1 MRSCALAFA
10 LVMTNVAHG
19 QEPAASEPASSAQGL
34 PDASQ
39 APEQASPDP
48 YDAPPPDPLIVTIE
62 GAKEPNVTSL
72 TREEVRQLPGA
83 FGDPFRAIE
92 ILPGVTPI
100 VSGLPFFYVRGAPP
114 GNIGYYL
121 DGVRVP
127 YLFHAAAGPS
137 VIHPGIVER
146 VDLHAGGYPARFGRY
161 AGAVVT
167 AETVEPRPDLH
178 GEASIRLVDTGGLVE
193 MGFADDEFTALI
205 GGRFSYTALLFS
217 LISPEITLDYRDY
230 QARFSWDITD
240 KDRISVFGFGAYDF
254 LSQTEADIETV
265 IFGSEFYR
273 LDTRYDRKLPKGGKL
288 RAAVTLG
295 FDQTKVVDGRNTRD
309 TLVGT
314 RLEID
319 QPVLDNAILRTGFDL
334 QHDIYEADTAQYT
347 DPDDPDTG
355 EFNSLFPPRND
366 AALGAYVDLVW
377 QIDPRFSITPGL
389 RIDGFFSNGESS
401 MSVDPRFAAVAAIH
415 EDVRLLHTIGLAHQ
429 PPAFIVP
436 VPGLAVASLKDGL
449 QRSLQAS
456 AGIEVDLPLAS
467 TASVTFFDTISTN
480 LSDTLGV
487 REGGDLST
495 SLPRSQ
501 GASKGVEFYIR
512 RSLASRLGGFIAYTF
527 SRASRTI
534 DGYTF
539 PSSFDRPHVLHTA
552 LAADLGN
559 RWRAGA
565 RFSLYSGAPQYE
577 GLDEGD
583 GGSRSD
589 PERDPAFYRLDL
601 RVEKKWMIGEH
612 GFISFVVEMLNAT
625 LNTETLNGAEVG
637 PVSIPSIGAEGA
649 FF

>member
-1 MRSCALAFA
+1 MGLGALRWSAVPPV
-10 LVMTNVAHG
+10 LVCG
-19 QEPAASEPASSAQGL
+19 LASSAHAQG
-34 PDASQ
+34 PA
-39 APEQASPDP
+39 APPTELAKAPVEDLYEAEPSPDP
-48 YDAPPPDPLIVTIE
+48 IVVTIE
-62 GAKEPNVTSL
+62 GEREPNVSTL

-114 GNIGYYL
+114 GNIGYFL

-167 AETVEPRPDLH
+167 AETVPPRPDPH
-178 GEASIRLVDTGGLVE
+178 GEANIRLVDTGGLVE
-193 MGFADDEFTALI
+193 MGFADDKFIALV

-230 QARFSWDITD
+230 QARLSYDVTS
-240 KDRISVFGFGAYDF
+240 KDRVSIFAFGAYDY
-254 LSQTEADIETV
+254 LSQTEADIESV

-273 LDTRYDRKLPKGGKL
+273 LDARYDRKLPKGGNL
-288 RAAVTLG
+288 RAAYTFG
-295 FDQTKVVDGRNTRD
+295 FDQTRVLDGRNTRD
-309 TLVGT
+309 TLIGT

-319 QPVLDNAILRTGFDL
+319 QPVLANAILRTGLDL
-334 QHDIYEADTAQYT
+334 QHDIYAADTAQYA

-355 EFNSLFPPRND
+355 EFNSLFPPRTD
-366 AALGAYVDLVW
+366 AALGAHIDLVW
-377 QIDPRFSITPGL
+377 QIHPRFSVTPGL
-389 RIDGFFSNGESS
+389 RVDGFFSNGESA
-401 MSVDPRFAAVAAIH
+401 MSVDPRFAAVAAVH

-436 VPGLAVASLKDGL
+436 VPGLAVASLRDGL

-456 AGIEVDLPLAS
+456 AGVEVDLPLS
-467 TASVTFFDTISTN
+467 TTATFTAFDTISAN

-487 REGGDLST
+487 REGGDVST

-501 GASKGVEFYIR
+501 GAAKGLEFYVR
-512 RSLASRLGGFIAYTF
+512 RSLASRLGGFVAYTF

-534 DGYTF
+534 DGTTF
-539 PSSFDRPHVLHTA
+539 PSAFDRPHVLHTA
-552 LAADLGN
+552 LAADLGH
-559 RWRAGA
+559 RWRVGA
-565 RFSLYSGAPQYE
+565 RFSVYSGAPRYE
-577 GLDEGD
+577 GLDESSGA
-583 GGSRSD
+583 SRAD

-601 RVEKKWMIGEH
+601 RVEKKWLIGEH
-612 GFISFVVEMLNAT
+612 GFLSVVVEMLNST